1 MVGTIMSER
10 AAPRQYAGQMTTS
23 RTTRSSGL
31 HVKTCL
37 WIFVMVIFGPLGNI
51 LLRKGMKVTTAPA
64 VWTPAEIAG
73 AAVRAFGSA
82 TVWLGIACLITFL
95 IANMLVLSWADYS
108 YVQPTSAVA
117 YGVVAL
123 LGYFVLG
130 EDVSRTRWI
139 GVVVIC
145 LGVLMIGRT
154 SPRTT
159 ETDS

>member
-1 MVGTIMSER
+1 MSER

-23 RTTRSSGL
+23 RTTRSSVY
-31 HVKTCL
+31 VKTCL

-51 LLRKGMKVTTAPA
+51 LLRS
-64 VWTPAEIAG
+64 AEGVRDAGLTLDMLNGRFG
-73 AAVRAFGSA
+73 AATWISFQL
-82 TVWLGIACLITFL
+82 LGIACLITFL